1 MLVID
6 MANVPKHLRKE
17 YDDYIRSLE
26 WKKKR
31 MEFIHGNET
40 SEKRSRFD
48 DPESRFLCDICGW
61 NWRTD
66 EIQVHHLHYHT
77 LKREQRQDVL
87 VVFEEC
93 HGNEDVKRAE
103 RGRERSFIARESA
116 RYDAG
121 FETWITKRY
130 GDGAIEYY
138 HDDELEHER
147 FQDFLDRNE
156 GW

>member
-1 MLVID
+1 

-66 EIQVHHLHYHT
+66 EIQVHH
-77 LKREQRQDVL
+77 
-87 VVFEEC
+87 C
-93 HGNEDVKRAE
+93 
-103 RGRERSFIARESA
+103 I
-116 RYDAG
+116 
-121 FETWITKRY
+121 IT
-130 GDGAIEYY
+130 
-138 HDDELEHER
+138 H
-147 FQDFLDRNE
+147 
-156 GW
+156 